1 MNEPQSSPENAV
13 RDRSAELDI
22 IRSTL
27 CNRFSVNRALGIEN
41 KPTVKSTISKN
52 YSDE

>member
-1 MNEPQSSPENAV
+1 MNDESSSENVV

-22 IRSTL
+22 IRSML

-41 KPTVKSTISKN
+41 TPSDKSTISKN
-52 YSDE
+52 YFNE